1 MTKFLDEHR
10 RKWEMTEF
18 LDEHRREMEREN
30 PQGWTN
36 VGAVLAGIYI
46 VGSVGAFIYL
56 VGSMVYWMIF

>member
-36 VGAVLAGIYI
+36 VGAVLAGIQC
-46 VGSVGAFIYL
+46 
-56 VGSMVYWMIF
+56 